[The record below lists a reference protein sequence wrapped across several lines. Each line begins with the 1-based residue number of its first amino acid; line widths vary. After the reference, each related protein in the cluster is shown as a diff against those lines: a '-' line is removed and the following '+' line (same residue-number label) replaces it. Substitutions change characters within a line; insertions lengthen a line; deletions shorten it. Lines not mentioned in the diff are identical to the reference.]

1 MYELM
6 VLQTPLRLNIGTVV
20 AKIIITHL
28 IASVIS
34 VREGDMPS
42 TIITSKRNA
51 RLHTQR
57 GLPIFGLRHFD
68 HLMIISANFRILNLS
83 VNWLVVSTRKTSLRK
98 ALLRNLVS
106 KLLVLRFQNLYSL
119 LHLFNQLLKFFLTVM
134 FWYIAPN

>member
-1 MYELM
+1 MG
-6 VLQTPLRLNIGTVV
+6 LQTPLRLDISAVV
-20 AKIIITHL
+20 AKVIVAHL

-51 RLHTQR
+51 RLYTQR

-68 HLMIISANFRILNLS
+68 HLVIISANFRILNLS
-83 VNWLVVSTRKTSLRK
+83 VNWLVVPTRKTSLRK
-98 ALLRNLVS
+98 ALLGNLVF

-119 LHLFNQLLKFFLTVM
+119 LHLFQQLLKLFLTVM